1 MVFTLRFAIA
11 VALLVVA
18 PPVSQASDTPQQQP
32 PPLPAPRPEG
42 ILLSVSRCSTATDST
57 VFPLDTVRRKP
68 ARRPIGTATVKL
80 LGRPFVVFGRLVP
93 STNVAAQM
101 GDLDSAIVGR
111 ATIDPIG
118 SGYGPE
124 RAPKKRRPAVTI
136 PAPAAA
142 TPPFVCESP

>member
-1 MVFTLRFAIA
+1 MVFTLRFAVA
-11 VALLVVA
+11 VVLFLVA
-18 PPVSQASDTPQQQP
+18 PAVSQASDTSQHQP

-42 ILLSVSRCSTATDST
+42 ILLSVSRCSTATDPT
-57 VFPLDTVRRKP
+57 VFPLDAVRRKP
-68 ARRPIGTATVKL
+68 ARRAVGTATVRL

-93 STNVAAQM
+93 STNVAAQI

-124 RAPKKRRPAVTI
+124 RAPKKRRPMTL
-136 PAPAAA
+136 PAPAATA
-142 TPPFVCESP
+142 PPFVCESP